1 MRSFFAISGGT
12 VVAGGRSKCLHWA
25 ESYVEKY
32 NKKIVLIATARGGEG
47 VARIFAEYSLE
58 GLRLLNCPQESSTKK
73 LMLYVKKKN

>member
-25 ESYVEKY
+25 ASYVEKY

-47 VARIFAEYSLE
+47 TASVFAEYFWKGFIYLTV
-58 GLRLLNCPQESSTKK
+58 PKK
-73 LMLYVKKKN
+73 LY